1 MLSGKKIILG
11 VTGGIAVYKSCE
23 IVRKLI
29 SLNAEVI
36 VIMTQSAQK
45 FVTPLT
51 FETLSGREVVTEM
64 FPENKFVATHHISL
78 AQWAD
83 LILIAPAT
91 ANLIGKIRGGIAD
104 DILTTVL
111 ISARSP
117 IVIAPAMNVKMYENP
132 IVQENISHLKKLGYR
147 FIDPEVGDLACREEG
162 QGRLAEPE
170 KIVEH
175 VVKML
180 APKQDFSGK
189 NILVTAGGTKE
200 PIDPVRFI
208 SNRSSGK
215 MGFALA
221 NEASKRGAKVTLIS
235 SAAELK
241 TSPAINF
248 ISVDTSQ
255 EMLKAVKSNLA
266 KNDILFMTAA
276 VSDFM
281 PKLVS
286 DQKIKKNESK
296 KVLELAPAVDILK
309 EVAQNKNG
317 KILVG
322 FSLETENQ
330 IENAKKKMKDKKL
343 DLMVVNGPE
352 AIGSDSNQ
360 VTIINGNGKLK
371 KLPLMSKIE
380 LANKILDEVIDL
392 VKKNG

>member
-36 VIMTQSAQK
+36 VIMTRSAQK

-64 FPENKFVATHHISL
+64 FPENKFVGTHHISL

-91 ANLIGKIRGGIAD
+91 ANLIGKIRGGISD
-104 DILTTVL
+104 DILTTVI

-132 IVQENISHLKKLGYR
+132 IIQENIAHLKKLEYK
-147 FIDPEVGDLACREEG
+147 FIDPDVGDLACREEG

-170 KIVEH
+170 KIVEF

-180 APKQDFSGK
+180 VPKQDLAGNK
-189 NILVTAGGTKE
+189 ILVTAGGTKE

-221 NEASKRGAKVTLIS
+221 SEAQKRGAKVTLIS
-235 SAAELK
+235 TAADLSASPQINLIPVSTTQEL
-241 TSPAINF
+241 F
-248 ISVDTSQ
+248 
-255 EMLKAVKSNLA
+255 EAVKSNLSQ
-266 KNDILFMTAA
+266 NDILFMTAA
-276 VSDFM
+276 VSDFQ
-281 PKLVS
+281 PKTFS
-286 DQKIKKNESK
+286 NHKIKKNGKENL
-296 KVLELAPAVDILK
+296 LELAPAVDILK
-309 EVAQNKNG
+309 EISKNKNG

-330 IENAKKKMKDKKL
+330 IENAKKKMKEKKL
-343 DLMVVNGPE
+343 DMVIVNGPE
-352 AIGSDSNQ
+352 AIGSDLNQ
-360 VTIINGNGKLK
+360 VTLVNGWGKTK
-371 KLPLMSKIE
+371 KLPLMSKTE
-380 LANKILDEVIDL
+380 LANKILDEVVGLIN
-392 VKKNG
+392 KK

>member
-23 IVRKLI
+23 IVRKLV
-29 SLNAEVI
+29 SLNAEVT

-51 FETLSGREVVTEM
+51 FETLSGKEVVTEM

-104 DILTTVL
+104 DILTTVI

-132 IVQENISHLKKLGYR
+132 IVQENIAHLKKLGYR

-170 KIVEH
+170 KIVEY

-180 APKQDFSGK
+180 LPRQDLAGK
-189 NILVTAGGTKE
+189 KILVTAGGTKE

-215 MGFALA
+215 MGYALA
-221 NEASKRGAKVTLIS
+221 SEALKRGAKVTLIS
-235 SAAELK
+235 TASDLTA
-241 TSPAINF
+241 SPQINL
-248 ISVDTSQ
+248 IPVSTTE
-255 EMLKAVKSNLA
+255 EMFKAVKSHLD

-276 VSDFM
+276 VSDFQ
-281 PKLVS
+281 PKLAS
-286 DQKIKKNESK
+286 HHKIKKNGAG
-296 KVLELAPAVDILK
+296 KVLELSPSVDILK
-309 EVAQNKNG
+309 EISKNKNG
-317 KILVG
+317 KILIG
-322 FSLETENQ
+322 FSLETDNQ

-343 DLMVVNGPE
+343 DMVIVNGPE

-360 VTIINGNGKLK
+360 ATLINGMGKLK
-371 KLPLMSKIE
+371 KLPLMPKTE
-380 LANKILDEVIDL
+380 LANKILDEVLYLI
-392 VKKNG
+392 KK

>member
-132 IVQENISHLKKLGYR
+132 IVRENISHLKKLGYN

-170 KIVEH
+170 KIVDYL
-175 VVKML
+175 VRML
-180 APKQDFSGK
+180 APKRDFSGK
-189 NILVTAGGTKE
+189 KILVTAGGTKE
-200 PIDPVRFI
+200 PLDPIRFI
-208 SNRSSGK
+208 SNSSSGK
-215 MGFALA
+215 MGYALA
-221 NEASKRGAKVTLIS
+221 SAALKRGAKATLIS
-235 SAAELK
+235 TVKDLK
-241 TSPAINF
+241 APATVNLIP
-248 ISVDTSQ
+248 VTTAK
-255 EMLKAVKSNLA
+255 EMSKAVKSNLA

-276 VSDFM
+276 VSDFV

-286 DQKIKKNESK
+286 NQKIKKNANK
-296 KVLELAPAVDILK
+296 QVLELSPATDILK
-309 EVAQNKNG
+309 EISKIKNS

-330 IENAKKKMKDKKL
+330 IENAKKKMKEKKL

-352 AIGSDSNQ
+352 AIGADSNQ
-360 VTIINGNGKLK
+360 ATLINGSGRLK

-380 LANKILDEVIDL
+380 LANKILDEVIQL
-392 VKKNG
+392 IKNK

>member
-23 IVRKLI
+23 IVRKLV

-51 FETLSGREVVTEM
+51 FETLSGKEVITEM
-64 FPENKFVATHHISL
+64 FPENKFIATHHISL

-91 ANLIGKIRGGIAD
+91 ANLIGKIRGGISD
-104 DILTTVL
+104 DILTTVI

-132 IVQENISHLKKLGYR
+132 IVQENITHLKKLGYK
-147 FIDPEVGDLACREEG
+147 FIDPDVGDLACREEG

-170 KIVEH
+170 KIVDY

-180 APKQDFSGK
+180 APKQDLAGK
-189 NILVTAGGTKE
+189 KILVTAGGTKE

-215 MGFALA
+215 MGYALA
-221 NEASKRGAKVTLIS
+221 SEALKRGAKVTLIS
-235 SAAELK
+235 TASDLTA
-241 TSPAINF
+241 SPQ
-248 ISVDTSQ
+248 ISLIPVSTTE
-255 EMLKAVKSNLA
+255 EMFKAVKSNLD

-276 VSDFM
+276 VSDFQ
-281 PKLVS
+281 PKLAS
-286 DQKIKKNESK
+286 NHKIKKNGAG
-296 KVLELAPAVDILK
+296 KVLELSPSIDILK
-309 EVAQNKNG
+309 EISKNKNG

-322 FSLETENQ
+322 FSLETDNQ
-330 IENAKKKMKDKKL
+330 IENAKKKMKEKKL
-343 DLMVVNGPE
+343 DMVVVNGPE

-360 VTIINGNGKLK
+360 ATLINGSGKLK
-371 KLPLMSKIE
+371 KYPLMPKTE
-380 LANKILDEVIDL
+380 LANKILDEVTHLI
-392 VKKNG
+392 KK

>member
-1 MLSGKKIILG
+1 
-11 VTGGIAVYKSCE
+11 
-23 IVRKLI
+23 
-29 SLNAEVI
+29 
-36 VIMTQSAQK
+36 MTKSAQK

-51 FETLSGREVVTEM
+51 FDTLSGKEVVREM

-104 DILTTVL
+104 DILTTVI

-132 IVQENISHLKKLGYR
+132 IVQENIAHLKKLGYR

-170 KIVEH
+170 KIVEY

-180 APKQDFSGK
+180 LPRQDLAGK
-189 NILVTAGGTKE
+189 KILVTAGGTKE

-215 MGFALA
+215 MGYALA
-221 NEASKRGAKVTLIS
+221 SEALKRGAKVTLIS
-235 SAAELK
+235 TASDLTA
-241 TSPAINF
+241 SPQINL
-248 ISVDTSQ
+248 IPVSTTE
-255 EMLKAVKSNLA
+255 EMFKAG
-266 KNDILFMTAA
+266 
-276 VSDFM
+276 
-281 PKLVS
+281 
-286 DQKIKKNESK
+286 
-296 KVLELAPAVDILK
+296 KVLELSPSVDILK
-309 EVAQNKNG
+309 EISKNKNG
-317 KILVG
+317 KILIG
-322 FSLETENQ
+322 FSLETDNQ

-343 DLMVVNGPE
+343 DMVIVNGPE

-360 VTIINGNGKLK
+360 ATLINGMGKLK
-371 KLPLMSKIE
+371 KLPLMPKTE
-380 LANKILDEVIDL
+380 LANKILDEVVFLI
-392 VKKNG
+392 KE

>member
-23 IVRKLI
+23 IVRKLV

-51 FETLSGREVVTEM
+51 FETLSGKEVITEM
-64 FPENKFVATHHISL
+64 FPENKFIATHHISL

-91 ANLIGKIRGGIAD
+91 ANLIGKIRGGISD
-104 DILTTVL
+104 DILTTVI

-132 IVQENISHLKKLGYR
+132 IVQENITHLKKLGYK
-147 FIDPEVGDLACREEG
+147 FIDPDVGDLACREEG

-170 KIVEH
+170 KIVDY

-180 APKQDFSGK
+180 APKQDLAGK
-189 NILVTAGGTKE
+189 KILVTAGGTKE

-215 MGFALA
+215 MGYALA
-221 NEASKRGAKVTLIS
+221 SEALKRGAKVTLIS
-235 SAAELK
+235 TASDLTA
-241 TSPAINF
+241 SPQ
-248 ISVDTSQ
+248 ISLIPVSTTE
-255 EMLKAVKSNLA
+255 EMFKAVKSNLD

-276 VSDFM
+276 VSDFQ
-281 PKLVS
+281 PKLAS
-286 DQKIKKNESK
+286 NHKIKKNGAG
-296 KVLELAPAVDILK
+296 KVLELSPSIDILK
-309 EVAQNKNG
+309 EISKNKNG

-322 FSLETENQ
+322 FSLETDNQ
-330 IENAKKKMKDKKL
+330 IENAKKKMKEKKL
-343 DLMVVNGPE
+343 DMVVVNGPE

-360 VTIINGNGKLK
+360 ATLINGSGKLK
-371 KLPLMSKIE
+371 KYPLMPKTE
-380 LANKILDEVIDL
+380 LANKILDEVTHLIN
-392 VKKNG
+392 K

>member
-83 LILIAPAT
+83 VILIAPAT

-104 DILTTVL
+104 DILTTVI

-162 QGRLAEPE
+162 QGRLAGPD
-170 KIVEH
+170 KIVEY
-175 VVKML
+175 VVKIL
-180 APKQDFSGK
+180 APKQDLSGK
-189 NILVTAGGTKE
+189 TILVTAGGTKE

-221 NEASKRGAKVTLIS
+221 NEASRRGAKVTLIS
-235 SAAELK
+235 SASEFK
-241 TSPAINF
+241 TSPTINF
-248 ISVDTSQ
+248 IPVTTSE
-255 EMLKAVKSNLA
+255 EMLWAVKSNLA
-266 KNDILFMTAA
+266 ESDILFMTAA
-276 VSDFM
+276 VSDFV

-296 KVLELAPAVDILK
+296 KILELAPAVDILK
-309 EVAQNKNG
+309 EVAENKNG
-317 KILVG
+317 KILIG

-330 IENAKKKMKDKKL
+330 IENAKKKMKEKKL
-343 DLMVVNGPE
+343 DLMIVNGPE
-352 AIGSDSNQ
+352 AIGADSNQ

-371 KLPLMSKIE
+371 KLPLMSKTD
-380 LANKILDEVIDL
+380 LANKILDEVIQL
-392 VKKNG
+392 IKK

>member
-1 MLSGKKIILG
+1 MLSGKKILLG

-23 IVRKLI
+23 IVRKLV

-51 FETLSGREVVTEM
+51 FETLSGREVITEM

-91 ANLIGKIRGGIAD
+91 ANLIGKIRAGISD
-104 DILTTVL
+104 DMLTTVI

-132 IVQENISHLKKLGYR
+132 IVQENIAHLKKLGYN
-147 FIDPEVGDLACREEG
+147 FIDPDVGDLACREEG

-170 KIVEH
+170 KIVEY

-180 APKQDFSGK
+180 SPRQDLTGK
-189 NILVTAGGTKE
+189 KILVTAGGTKE

-208 SNRSSGK
+208 SNLSSGK
-215 MGFALA
+215 MGYALA
-221 NEASKRGAKVTLIS
+221 SEALRRGAKVTLIS
-235 SAAELK
+235 TATDLDVS
-241 TSPAINF
+241 S
-248 ISVDTSQ
+248 SVNLIPVSTTE
-255 EMLKAVKSNLA
+255 EMFKAVKSNLSQ
-266 KNDILFMTAA
+266 NDILFMTAA
-276 VSDFM
+276 VSDFQ
-281 PKLVS
+281 PKLAS
-286 DQKIKKNESK
+286 NHKIKKNGAG
-296 KVLELAPAVDILK
+296 KVLELSPAVDILK
-309 EVAQNKNG
+309 EISKNKNG

-322 FSLETENQ
+322 FSLETDNQ
-330 IENAKKKMKDKKL
+330 IENAKKKMKEKKL
-343 DLMVVNGPE
+343 DMVIVNGPE

-360 VTIINGNGKLK
+360 ATLINGTGKLK
-371 KLPLMSKIE
+371 RLPLMSKTK
-380 LANKILDEVIDL
+380 LANKILDEVLYLI
-392 VKKNG
+392 KK

>member
-51 FETLSGREVVTEM
+51 FETLSGKEVVTEM

-91 ANLIGKIRGGIAD
+91 ANLIGKIRAGISD
-104 DILTTVL
+104 DILTTVI

-117 IVIAPAMNVKMYENP
+117 IVIAPAMNVKMYENTV
-132 IVQENISHLKKLGYR
+132 VQENIAHLKQLGYK
-147 FIDPEVGDLACREEG
+147 FIDPDVGDLACREEG

-170 KIVEH
+170 KIVEY

-180 APKQDFSGK
+180 SPRQDLAGK
-189 NILVTAGGTKE
+189 KILVTAGGTKE
-200 PIDPVRFI
+200 AIDPIRFI

-215 MGFALA
+215 MGYALA

-235 SAAELK
+235 TATDLDVS
-241 TSPAINF
+241 S
-248 ISVDTSQ
+248 SVNLIPVTTTE
-255 EMLKAVKSNLA
+255 EMFKAVKSNLSQ
-266 KNDILFMTAA
+266 NDILFMTAA
-276 VSDFM
+276 VSDFQ
-281 PKLVS
+281 PKLAS
-286 DQKIKKNESK
+286 NHKIKKNGAG
-296 KVLELAPAVDILK
+296 KVLELSPSVDILK
-309 EVAQNKNG
+309 EISKNKNG
-317 KILVG
+317 KILIG

-343 DLMVVNGPE
+343 DMVIVNGPE
-352 AIGSDSNQ
+352 AIGSDLNQ
-360 VTIINGNGKLK
+360 ATLINGSGKLK
-371 KLPLMSKIE
+371 RLPLMPKTE
-380 LANKILDEVIDL
+380 LANKILDEVTHLI
-392 VKKNG
+392 KR

>member
-23 IVRKLI
+23 IVRKLV

-91 ANLIGKIRGGIAD
+91 ANLIGKIRAGISD
-104 DILTTVL
+104 DILTTVI

-117 IVIAPAMNVKMYENP
+117 VVIAPAMNVKMYENP
-132 IVQENISHLKKLGYR
+132 VVQENIAHLKKLGYK
-147 FIDPEVGDLACREEG
+147 FIDPDVGDLACREEG

-170 KIVEH
+170 KIVEY

-180 APKQDFSGK
+180 SPKQDLAGK
-189 NILVTAGGTKE
+189 KILVTAGGTKE
-200 PIDPVRFI
+200 AIDPVRFI

-215 MGFALA
+215 MGLALA
-221 NEASKRGAKVTLIS
+221 SEALKRGAKVTLIS
-235 SAAELK
+235 TASNLQ
-241 TSPAINF
+241 TSPQINL
-248 ISVDTSQ
+248 IPVNTTE
-255 EMLKAVKSNLA
+255 EMFKAVKSNLSQ
-266 KNDILFMTAA
+266 NDILFMTAA
-276 VSDFM
+276 VSDFQ
-281 PKLVS
+281 PKLAS
-286 DQKIKKNESK
+286 NHKIKKNGAG
-296 KVLELAPAVDILK
+296 KVLELSPAVDILK
-309 EVAQNKNG
+309 EISKNKNG

-322 FSLETENQ
+322 FSLETDNQ

-343 DLMVVNGPE
+343 DMVIVNGPE

-360 VTIINGNGKLK
+360 ATLIDGSGKLK
-371 KLPLMSKIE
+371 RLPLMPKTE
-380 LANKILDEVIDL
+380 LANKILDEVTHLI
-392 VKKNG
+392 KK

>member
-1 MLSGKKIILG
+1 MLSGKKILLG

-23 IVRKLI
+23 IVRKLV

-51 FETLSGREVVTEM
+51 FETLSGREVITEM

-91 ANLIGKIRGGIAD
+91 ANLIGKIRAGISD
-104 DILTTVL
+104 DMLTTVI

-132 IVQENISHLKKLGYR
+132 IVQENIAHLKKLGYN
-147 FIDPEVGDLACREEG
+147 FIDPDVGDLACREEG

-170 KIVEH
+170 KIVEY

-180 APKQDFSGK
+180 SPRQDLTGK
-189 NILVTAGGTKE
+189 KILVTAGGTKE

-208 SNRSSGK
+208 SNLSSGK
-215 MGFALA
+215 MGYALA
-221 NEASKRGAKVTLIS
+221 SEALRRGAKVTLIS
-235 SAAELK
+235 TATDLDVSG
-241 TSPAINF
+241 
-248 ISVDTSQ
+248 SVNLIPVSTTE
-255 EMLKAVKSNLA
+255 EMFKAVKSNLSQ
-266 KNDILFMTAA
+266 NDILFMTAA
-276 VSDFM
+276 VSDFQ
-281 PKLVS
+281 PKLAS
-286 DQKIKKNESK
+286 NHKIKKNGAG
-296 KVLELAPAVDILK
+296 KVLELSPAVDILK
-309 EVAQNKNG
+309 EISKNKNG

-322 FSLETENQ
+322 FSLETDNQ
-330 IENAKKKMKDKKL
+330 FENAKKKMKEKKL
-343 DLMVVNGPE
+343 DMVIVNGPE

-360 VTIINGNGKLK
+360 ATLINGTGKLK
-371 KLPLMSKIE
+371 RLPLMSKTK
-380 LANKILDEVIDL
+380 LANKILDEVLYLI
-392 VKKNG
+392 KK